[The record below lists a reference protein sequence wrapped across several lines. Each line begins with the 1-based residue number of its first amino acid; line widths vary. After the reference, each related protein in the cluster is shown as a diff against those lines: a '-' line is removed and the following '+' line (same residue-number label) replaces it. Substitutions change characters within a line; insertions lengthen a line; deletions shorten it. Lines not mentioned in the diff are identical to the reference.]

1 MSLKNKLLIGL
12 YFVSLST
19 FLVLIADTYVLV
31 KKDDQDKIDHF
42 SSFITNRGRNS
53 FETPVLNTKSGI
65 SISLPE
71 NANVYLCDSCN
82 LVIRR
87 GLIFKNPVSVQIEKE
102 GKISKY
108 GTGLLNRTVGS
119 KMVVLTIATLLVLLS
134 VQIFLLKKVK
144 DLMIYTTLLFVVYL
158 VVYSV

>member
-1 MSLKNKLLIGL
+1 M

-42 SSFITNRGRNS
+42 SSFITKRGRNS
-53 FETPVLNTKSGI
+53 FETPVLHTKSGV

-82 LVIRR
+82 LLIRR
-87 GLIFKNPVSVQIEKE
+87 GIILGNPVSVRIGKE
-102 GKISKY
+102 GEFTNF
-108 GTGLLNRTVGS
+108 GTGLLNRTFGS
-119 KMVVLTIATLLVLLS
+119 RMLVLSIAILLVILS
-134 VQIFLLKKVK
+134 VQIFIQKNIK
-144 DLMIYTTLLFVVYL
+144 DLLIYMTLLLVVYL
-158 VVYSV
+158 LVYSI